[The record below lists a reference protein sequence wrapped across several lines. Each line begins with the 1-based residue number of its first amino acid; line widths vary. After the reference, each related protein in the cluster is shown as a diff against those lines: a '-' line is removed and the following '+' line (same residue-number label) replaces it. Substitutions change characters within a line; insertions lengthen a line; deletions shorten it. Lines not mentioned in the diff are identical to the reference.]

1 METDAV
7 GVVRRV
13 VDACAAGDFD
23 AVAELYHPEAVIMGG
38 VLLGRGTEFTGGPSA
53 VGAARDRAN
62 ERWEEYQSET
72 EVVGAEGETDRVLV
86 RSFVRAR
93 SLGTPLVS
101 EWISWAVITV
111 RDGLVYS
118 VKVFRTEQ
126 EGRLEA
132 GLASAGDRDI

>member
-1 METDAV
+1 MDAV

-13 VDACAAGDFD
+13 MAACAVGDFE
-23 AVAELYHPEAVIMGG
+23 AVAALYHPDAEIVGG
-38 VLLGRGTEFTGGPSA
+38 VLLGRGDLFGGGPNA
-53 VGAARDRAN
+53 VYAARDRAN
-62 ERWEEYQSET
+62 ERWEQYQSES
-72 EVVGAEGETDRVLV
+72 EVVEDEGTTDRVLV

-93 SLGTPLVS
+93 SWGTPLVS
-101 EWISWAVITV
+101 EWISWAVVTV